1 MAKKL
6 NVEWSETTATFNGS
20 AQSPVA
26 TVVDEDLGYTLV
38 KGTDYTVDAYVN
50 AGGYSAEIRF
60 INKNYTYDGETNK
73 TAFTIEKI
81 NLSEFASWSFGD
93 AEADEDGVYTVQYSA
108 GKVTPEVTVDG
119 FALNGAAV
127 NFHVCIYGRLG

>member
-1 MAKKL
+1 MIFGGKTPECEFTIVAKKL

-60 INKNYTYDGETNK
+60 IKGRLRFRVNGQT
-73 TAFTIEKI
+73 
-81 NLSEFASWSFGD
+81 GD
-93 AEADEDGVYTVQYSA
+93 AAPFPSMVVIFRG
-108 GKVTPEVTVDG
+108 PE
-119 FALNGAAV
+119 
-127 NFHVCIYGRLG
+127 GREEENA